1 VVGDTHEAAPAALG
15 AVTATAP
22 APVRVDGAWPPG
34 LLQLGTA
41 GPVEAIAGPGAALA
55 SLADTSPVRTA
66 VSRMAVDALGLVAAA
81 VVAGAVQ
88 ALSHGVRTGA
98 RVDSAFGAT
107 EVQLLLSLPVLLL
120 TLSPSRSHSRGRL
133 VVSWVEQGRQAA
145 LELAAGGMTVLGVWR
160 LVALAGGDA
169 PSVNGILA
177 FTALSVATVMAGRLV
192 ADRPPRR
199 QGRRARRVLILGSGD
214 VARRLA
220 DRLTARNGVEVV
232 GYVDDEPLDT
242 DGWLGCLDEL
252 PALCS
257 WHDVDHVLVAF
268 SRSPVDRVLAS
279 LRPLQGELPISV
291 VPRLFDV
298 LPPDAVVHDVGAG
311 VPAISM
317 ARTSFGAMPAIV
329 KRAVDIVGAGAALAV
344 LSPVLVAAAVAVR
357 LSSPGPVLLHQTRI
371 GRGGRPFDMVKFRT
385 MWMSKDGF
393 RPVAAPGE
401 LARGP
406 FAKLKH
412 DPRVV
417 PVGRILRRLSVDEL
431 PQLVNVL
438 RGQMSLVGPRPFVP
452 DDAASIDG
460 WARRRYEV
468 RPGMTGLWQ
477 VSGRNDLTFE
487 EMCRL
492 DHLYVSGWSVGLD
505 ARILGRTLRAV
516 MTGRGAY

>member
-1 VVGDTHEAAPAALG
+1 MGDTHEGAPSALG
-15 AVTATAP
+15 AVMAP
-22 APVRVDGAWPPG
+22 APAVSQDSWSPTLLRLGPRDTAAIDGIG
-34 LLQLGTA
+34 GA
-41 GPVEAIAGPGAALA
+41 GPALA
-55 SLADTSPVRTA
+55 GFGQASPVRTA
-66 VSRMAVDALGLVAAA
+66 VSRMAIDALGLVLAA
-81 VVAGAVQ
+81 VVAGAFQ
-88 ALSHGVRTGA
+88 AASHGLRTGA
-98 RVDSAFGAT
+98 RMDSAFGAT
-107 EVQLLLSLPVLLL
+107 EARLLLSLPVLLL

-133 VVSWVEQGRQAA
+133 VVSWVEQGRQTA
-145 LELAAGGMTVLGVWR
+145 LELAAGGMAVLGIWR
-160 LVALAGGDA
+160 LVALAGEEA
-169 PSVNGILA
+169 LSVNGILA
-177 FTALSVATVMAGRLV
+177 LTALSVATVMAGRLL

-199 QGRRARRVLILGSGD
+199 QGRRARRVLILGSGE

-220 DRLTARNGVEVV
+220 DRLTMRSGVEVV
-232 GYVDDEPLDT
+232 GYADDEPVDT
-242 DGWLGCLDEL
+242 DGWLGSLDEL

-268 SRSPVDRVLAS
+268 SRSPVGRVLDC

-317 ARTSFGAMPAIV
+317 ARTSFGTMPAVV
-329 KRAVDIVGAGAALAV
+329 KRAVDVVGAGLSIAA
-344 LSPVLVAAAVAVR
+344 LSPVLLLAALAVR

-371 GRGGRPFDMVKFRT
+371 GRGGRSFDMVKFRT
-385 MWMSKDGF
+385 MWMSEDGT
-393 RPVAAPGE
+393 RPVAAPGD

-412 DPRVV
+412 DPRVT
-417 PVGRILRRLSVDEL
+417 PAGRVLRRLSIDEL
-431 PQLVNVL
+431 PQLLNVL
-438 RGQMSLVGPRPFVP
+438 GGQMSLVGPRPFVP

-516 MTGRGAY
+516 MTGSGAY